1 MAGAAKVFV
10 DTSVLFS
17 AAWSK
22 EGGSRMLLKLGEA
35 GMLRPLVSAQVLYE
49 AEDVINRKAP
59 DLLPLLGLLIDRSG
73 IAVTASGTRSEVT
86 RWTRVVGHP
95 GDAQIVADAAR
106 GKVDALVTLDKK
118 HLHGN
123 RALKKSA
130 PFPVF
135 TPAEFLAR
143 FRERMED

>member
-1 MAGAAKVFV
+1 MAGAEKVFV

-17 AAWSK
+17 AAWSE
-22 EGGSRMLLKLGEA
+22 EGGSQMLLKLGEA
-35 GMLRPLVSAQVLYE
+35 GLIRPLVSAQVLQE
-49 AEDVINRKAP
+49 AEGVINRKAP

-73 IAVTASGTRSEVT
+73 IAVTASGSPSEVM
-86 RWTRVVGHP
+86 RWTRIVGHP

-106 GKVDALVTLDKK
+106 AKVDALVTLDKK

-123 RALKKSA
+123 RALKKAA

-143 FRERMED
+143 FRDVYE